1 MKVSTKG
8 RYGLKAMVD
17 LAVHCNNE
25 TCVSLKSIAERQGI
39 SEAYL
44 EQLMAVL
51 KKSGFIKSIRGA
63 QGGYILKKT
72 AEEISV
78 GDILRALEGPL
89 NVVECVSDKGN
100 ISCGSGTCKKCVT
113 KNVWEKIS
121 DSLSEVVNSISLKN
135 LVDDYIDK
143 NENRNGDVF
152 LNE

>member
-17 LAVHCNNE
+17 LAAHSDGGM
-25 TCVSLKSIAERQGI
+25 CVSIKSIAERQGI

-44 EQLMAVL
+44 EQLMSVL
-51 KKSGFIKSIRGA
+51 KKNGFIKSIRGA
-63 QGGYILKKT
+63 QGGYILEKT

-78 GDILRALEGPL
+78 GDILKVLEGPL

-100 ISCGSGTCKKCVT
+100 VSCGSGTCKKCVT

-121 DSLSEVVNSISLKN
+121 DSLSEVVNSISLQN
-135 LVDDYIDK
+135 LVDEYIDAEK
-143 NENRNGDVF
+143 SQNGDVF
-152 LNE
+152 

>member
-17 LAVHCNNE
+17 LAVHCKGNL
-25 TCVSLKSIAERQGI
+25 CVSLKSIAERQGI

-51 KKSGFIKSIRGA
+51 KKNGFVKSIRGA
-63 QGGYILKKT
+63 QGGYILAKDL
-72 AEEISV
+72 EEISV

-89 NVVECVSDKGN
+89 NVVECVSDKKN
-100 ISCGSGTCKKCVT
+100 VSCGSGTCKKCVT

-121 DSLSEVVNSISLKN
+121 DSLSEVVDSISLKD
-135 LVDDYIDK
+135 LADEYVDDEK
-143 NENRNGDVF
+143 N
-152 LNE
+152 

>member
-17 LAVHCNNE
+17 LAVNCKGNL
-25 TCVSLKSIAERQGI
+25 CVSLKSIAERQGI

-51 KKSGFIKSIRGA
+51 KKNGFVKSIRGA
-63 QGGYILKKT
+63 QGGYILEKDL
-72 AEEISV
+72 EEISV

-89 NVVECVSDKGN
+89 NVVECVSDKKN
-100 ISCGSGTCKKCVT
+100 VSCGSGTCKKCVT

-121 DSLSEVVNSISLKN
+121 DSLSEVVDSISLKD
-135 LVDDYIDK
+135 LADEYVDDEK
-143 NENRNGDVF
+143 N
-152 LNE
+152 

>member
-17 LAVHCNNE
+17 LAVHCKGNS
-25 TCVSLKSIAERQGI
+25 CVSLKSIAERQGI

-51 KKSGFIKSIRGA
+51 KKNGFVKSIRGA
-63 QGGYILKKT
+63 QGGYILKK
-72 AEEISV
+72 ALEEISV

-89 NVVECVSDKGN
+89 NVVECVSDKKN
-100 ISCGSGTCKKCVT
+100 VSCGSGTCKKCVT

-121 DSLSEVVNSISLKN
+121 DSLSEVVDSISLKD
-135 LVDDYIDK
+135 LADEYVDDEK
-143 NENRNGDVF
+143 N
-152 LNE
+152 